1 MNIVIREARPED
13 AEKTIAHVRRLGSE
27 PGVSI
32 IIGPGEFDTTVAQQ
46 QEFLRHCAAA
56 DNHVYLVAEVEG
68 QIVGILI
75 CRGGRRRAMRHTAT
89 LSMSVAH
96 EWRNQGIGS
105 KLLARAVEW
114 ARDTSVVTRI
124 ELHVYTRNEAAIHL
138 YKKYGFEVE
147 GRLRCRVYRDGE
159 YHDNLAMA
167 LLLA

>member
-1 MNIVIREARPED
+1 MDVILRQALPED
-13 AEKTIAHVRRLGSE
+13 AEQTIAHVRRLSSE

-46 QEFLRHCAAA
+46 RQFLRDCAAA
-56 DNHVYLVAEVEG
+56 DNHVYLVAEADG
-68 QIVGILI
+68 QIVGVLI

-89 LSMSVAH
+89 LSMSVAQ

-105 KLLARAVEW
+105 KLLARAIEW
-114 ARDTSVVTRI
+114 ARATGIVTRI
-124 ELHVYTRNEAAIHL
+124 ELHVYARNEAAIHL

-147 GRLRCRVYRDGE
+147 GRLRRRVYRDGE

-167 LLLA
+167 LLL